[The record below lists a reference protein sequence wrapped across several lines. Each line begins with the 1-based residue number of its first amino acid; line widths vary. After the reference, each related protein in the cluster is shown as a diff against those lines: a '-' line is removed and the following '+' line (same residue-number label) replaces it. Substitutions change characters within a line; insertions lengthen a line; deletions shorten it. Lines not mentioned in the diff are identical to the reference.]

1 MNATLIHFNLNSIQ
15 LHSISTPF
23 NSISCVQCSCALW
36 NSLTVCRTLI
46 VPTRV
51 NSILLNSIQFH
62 RPQRTTMSTSVPL
75 NQSPDISD
83 PLYDQPADLPLSLS
97 IYLSIHLPITHTCS
111 AHTRRVRH
119 TTIVV
124 LTTKQQRQNGTT
136 KAHLHLFVFRLLVA
150 TSSGMT

>member
-1 MNATLIHFNLNSIQ
+1 MQVNVNFIHFNLNSIQ

-51 NSILLNSIQFH
+51 NSILLNPIQFH
-62 RPQRTTMSTSVPL
+62 RPQRTAMSTSVPL

-83 PLYDQPADLPLSLS
+83 PLYQPADLPLSLS
-97 IYLSIHLPITHTCS
+97 IYLPIYPSTNHTHLQC
-111 AHTRRVRH
+111 AHTMSSSHYNCCSNNKDRTGLPMH
-119 TTIVV
+119 ICTF
-124 LTTKQQRQNGTT
+124 LYSGC
-136 KAHLHLFVFRLLVA
+136 LLQPVPA
-150 TSSGMT
+150 